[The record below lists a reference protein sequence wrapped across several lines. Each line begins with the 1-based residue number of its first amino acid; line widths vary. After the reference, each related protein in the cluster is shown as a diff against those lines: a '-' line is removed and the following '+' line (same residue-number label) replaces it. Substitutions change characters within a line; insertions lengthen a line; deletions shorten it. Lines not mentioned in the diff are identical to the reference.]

1 MLRIPVFMPHKA
13 NATRRHHIPRPKRR
27 VTNWAVYN
35 EALRQRGSLTVWFTD
50 EAIAAWKAAPRTT
63 PGGQPHYSD
72 LAITTALTLRA
83 VFHLALRQTEGL
95 IGSILQLLG
104 LDLPVPNFSTLSRR
118 AETLDLPAQARAT
131 SGPIHLLVDSSGLKL
146 SGPGEWLVEKHGTSK
161 RRSWRKLHIGFDAV
175 TGRIVASIL
184 TDRAVDDASQIEPL
198 LDQIAEPVELFL
210 GDGGYDRTGVYT
222 ALDERHPEARV
233 IVPPRADAVLSATT
247 DTEPTQRDGH
257 IQAIADKGRM
267 AWQRDSGY
275 NERARVEGQFARWKQ
290 VIGDGL
296 RFHSDQARATE
307 VAIAAQVPNRMPD
320 LGRPESVRTT

>member
-1 MLRIPVFMPHKA
+1 
-13 NATRRHHIPRPKRR
+13 
-27 VTNWAVYN
+27 VTNWAAYN

-50 EAIAAWKAAPRTT
+50 DAIAAWKAAPRTT

-72 LAITTALTLRA
+72 LAITTALMLRA
-83 VFHLALRQTEGL
+83 VFHLPLRQTEGL

-104 LDLPVPNFSTLSRR
+104 VDLPVPDFSTLSRR
-118 AETLDLPAQARAT
+118 AQSLELPAQPRAPG
-131 SGPIHLLVDSSGLKL
+131 GPIHLLVDSSGLKL
-146 SGPGEWLVEKHGTSK
+146 GGPGEWLVEKHGTSK

-175 TGRIVASIL
+175 SGRIVASIL
-184 TDRAVDDASQIEPL
+184 TDRDVDDASQVGPL
-198 LDQIAEPVELFL
+198 LDQLTDPVELFL
-210 GDGGYDRTGVYT
+210 GDGGYDRTGVYA
-222 ALDERHPEARV
+222 ALDERHPDAMIV
-233 IVPPRADAVLSATT
+233 VPPRVDAVLSATA

-257 IQAIADKGRM
+257 IQAIAGKGRM

-307 VAIAAQVPNRMPD
+307 VAVAAQVLNRMLD
-320 LGRPESVRTT
+320 LGRPNSVRVA

>member
-1 MLRIPVFMPHKA
+1 MPHKA
-13 NATRRHHIPRPKRR
+13 NAARRHHIPRPKRR
-27 VTNWAVYN
+27 VTNWSEYN

-50 EAIAAWKAAPRTT
+50 EAITAWKAAPRTT

-104 LDLPVPNFSTLSRR
+104 LDLPVPSFSTLSRR
-118 AETLDLPAQARAT
+118 AQTLDFPVQPGAIGQ
-131 SGPIHLLVDSSGLKL
+131 PIHLLVDSSGLKL
-146 SGPGEWLVEKHGTSK
+146 SGPGEWLVEKHGTGK

-198 LDQIAEPVELFL
+198 LDQIAEPVDLFL

-222 ALDERHPEARV
+222 ALEERHPDAKV
-233 IVPPRADAVLSATT
+233 IVPPRADAVLSAAAG
-247 DTEPTQRDGH
+247 TEPTQRDRH
-257 IQAIADKGRM
+257 IQAIAEKGRM

-296 RFHSDQARATE
+296 RFHTDEARATE
-307 VAIAAQVPNRMPD
+307 VAVAASVLNRMLD
-320 LGRPESVRTT
+320 LGRPNSVRVA